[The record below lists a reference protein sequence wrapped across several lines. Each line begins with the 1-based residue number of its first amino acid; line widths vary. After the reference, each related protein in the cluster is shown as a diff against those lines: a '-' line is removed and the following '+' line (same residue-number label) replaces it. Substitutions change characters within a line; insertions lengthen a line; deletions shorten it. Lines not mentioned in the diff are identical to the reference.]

1 MTCTADL
8 PDLEDSL
15 WRRETRF
22 DRALMEATF
31 APGFFEF
38 GRSGRR
44 YTRAELLLDEAQAQD
59 IPATLHNLTVTPL
72 SETLALVT
80 YISELRCDPPEW
92 ANRASV
98 WDRASGRWQLRF
110 HQGTPCEAL
119 A

>member
-1 MTCTADL
+1 MQTL
-8 PDLEDSL
+8 PVLEQTL

-31 APGFFEF
+31 APDFFEF

-44 YTRAELLLDEAQAQD
+44 YTRAELIFDETQAQD
-59 IPATLHNLTVTPL
+59 IPATLHRLTVTPL
-72 SETLALVT
+72 SDRLALVI

-98 WDRASGRWQLRF
+98 WDRSSGRWQLRF
-110 HQGTPCEAL
+110 HQGTPL
-119 A
+119 HQDHRP